1 MEAVFG
7 ALWLPCLICF
17 IIGMVLLI
25 LELCLPGFGLAG
37 CTGALC
43 FIAVIVM
50 QFSTNNPTTATI
62 VSAVMAAIILL
73 LVAMFVRSMSR
84 GLLFRAPIVL
94 RERIEAGAS
103 LNTSETP
110 SLLGKQGVVLTT
122 LRPSGTILIDG
133 KRYTAK
139 TQARFIEKGENVT
152 VIASDGLDWIV
163 E

>member
-84 GLLFRAPIVL
+84 GLLFRSPIVL

-122 LRPSGTILIDG
+122 RRPSGTILIDG

>member
-1 MEAVFG
+1 MVAVFG

-84 GLLFRAPIVL
+84 GLLFRSPIVL

>member
-37 CTGALC
+37 CTGVLC

-50 QFSTNNPTTATI
+50 QFSTNNSTTATI

-84 GLLFRAPIVL
+84 GLLFRSPIVL

>member
-84 GLLFRAPIVL
+84 GLLFRSPIVL

>member
-17 IIGMVLLI
+17 IIGMVHLI

-84 GLLFRAPIVL
+84 GLLFRSLIVL